1 MADFILNA
9 CERPALIKQF
19 VNQVFSGNS
28 MKEQGNTMKGATTAM
43 HTFVTIC
50 AQQAHGC

>member
-1 MADFILNA
+1 MIYFI
-9 CERPALIKQF
+9 K
-19 VNQVFSGNS
+19 NQEAAS
-28 MKEQGNTMKGATTAM
+28 MKEQGNTMKGAMTAM